1 MAYFRYT
8 INDDFSIADNSERNI
23 TDNWNKLRRMT
34 SATEMYC
41 VHILSG
47 SCHLD
52 INGHEVELGPKDF
65 LVLMQGCFIRTID
78 HSEDLTYIIHSG
90 FISGYQ
96 NRYGDNL
103 KPPTNVY
110 HRMTA

>member
-52 INGHEVELGPKDF
+52 ING
-65 LVLMQGCFIRTID
+65 
-78 HSEDLTYIIHSG
+78 
-90 FISGYQ
+90 
-96 NRYGDNL
+96 
-103 KPPTNVY
+103 
-110 HRMTA
+110 

>member
-78 HSEDLTYIIHSG
+78 HSEDL
-90 FISGYQ
+90 
-96 NRYGDNL
+96 RYYCIVVGG
-103 KPPTNVY
+103 KYGATPV
-110 HRMTA
+110 